1 MKNVLKSLEPEEL
14 EKYKKRSSSEFIR
27 WNQLKRNTTSKRK
40 IRNSIWETLVSDQ
53 KGLCAYCEIDLHP
66 QDRCV
71 EHFIPRHQ
79 SIPENNCDLDWQNM
93 LANCKG
99 GMENVDISENE
110 NERRISKPPNRV
122 ACCSNSKGGYIP
134 DDKLL
139 NPLELPTLRLF
150 RFSSLDGEI
159 RPDETACEKAGI
171 PIEYVQFTIQK
182 LGLNVQRLKNE
193 RVSII
198 GEITEELDERDDGII
213 NPILLKKQ
221 IASERF
227 GNGKHDWPAFFTT
240 IRWILGEGAEKHLL
254 DISYSD

>member
-1 MKNVLKSLEPEEL
+1 MKNVFKSPEPEEL
-14 EKYKKRSSSEFIR
+14 KKYKKRFASQFPR
-27 WNQLKRNTTSKRK
+27 WANLQQNKKAYNATRNT
-40 IRNSIWETLVSDQ
+40 VASDQ

-66 QDRCV
+66 SDRCV
-71 EHFIPRHQ
+71 EHFIPRYQ
-79 SIPENNCDLDWQNM
+79 STSENNCDLDWQNM

-110 NERRISKPPNRV
+110 NERRISQPPNRV

>member
-1 MKNVLKSLEPEEL
+1 MKNVFKSPEPEEL
-14 EKYKKRSSSEFIR
+14 KKYNEKNASESKKWKSF
-27 WNQLKRNTTSKRK
+27 KRNRAY
-40 IRNSIWETLVSDQ
+40 NSVRETLVIDQ

-66 QDRCV
+66 SDRCV

-79 SIPENNCDLDWQNM
+79 STRENNYDLDWQNM

-99 GMENVDISENE
+99 GMENIDISEEE
-110 NERRISKPPNRV
+110 NERRISQPPNRV
-122 ACCSNSKGGYIP
+122 ACCSAAKDGFIP
-134 DDKLL
+134 DGKLL
-139 NPLELPTLRLF
+139 NPLELPTSRLF

-159 RPDETACEKAGI
+159 RPDENICEKVGI

-193 RVSII
+193 RVAII
-198 GEITEELDERDDGII
+198 SEITEELDERDDGII

-227 GNGKHDWPAFFTT
+227 GDGKHDWPAFFTT
-240 IRWILGEGAEKHLL
+240 IRWVLGKGAEDHLL
-254 DISYSD
+254 DISYSG